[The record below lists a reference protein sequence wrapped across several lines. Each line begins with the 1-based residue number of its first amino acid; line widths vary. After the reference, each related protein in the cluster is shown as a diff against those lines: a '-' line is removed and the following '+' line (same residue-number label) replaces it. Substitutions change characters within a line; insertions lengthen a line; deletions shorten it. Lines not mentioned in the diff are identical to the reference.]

1 MAKTGFWLRG
11 AKGKLAGAALQ
22 KGANGETII
31 REVVT
36 PNNPQTVAQMIQR
49 TLMSTVGRAYSAMKE
64 ITDHSYEGYKKGQ
77 QTMAAFQ
84 QYNLRV
90 LRDKVEKAVADGV
103 DLYEL
108 YAFNPIGSN
117 LFVVNEYQIAR
128 GSLPVVTLTATDE
141 DDALPGALMALPEN
155 TYQSVIDTYGLQ
167 RGDQL
172 TFVVIN
178 ANQTDRGHTFHFARV
193 ILDPTNED
201 GSQAALSTAFVSGG
215 RINLPSVRNEG
226 QFHTLSYA
234 DGQLKLNMGRT
245 IAAAGCIVSRQNSDD
260 TWRRS
265 DARLVVMNP
274 DNGYTL
280 QESLDRGGSAGIST
294 LNSQYLNNAGQ
305 GSVLQSGSGNSG
317 SGNSENSGNGENTE
331 NSGSGSG
338 TNGGSENSGSQ
349 SQQNSVAA
357 PTISGVSPFEET
369 SQVSISGPDGAT
381 IYYSENGDDPDSN
394 DTLYTQPFTID
405 ETTTIKA
412 IAIKDGVSSQVTTK
426 VFTKGTGGSGGFE
439 TGS

>member
-36 PNNPQTVAQMIQR
+36 PSNPQTVAQMIQR

-178 ANQTDRGHTFHFARV
+178 ANQTDRNHTFHFARV
-193 ILDPTNED
+193 ILDPTNAD
-201 GSQAALSTAFVSGG
+201 GSQAALSAAFVSGG

-305 GSVLQSGSGNSG
+305 GSVLQSGSSPAESAENAENGSG
-317 SGNSENSGNGENTE
+317 SGNSQ
-331 NSGSGSG
+331 
-338 TNGGSENSGSQ
+338 SGSQ

-357 PTISGVSPFEET
+357 PTISGVNPFEET

-381 IYYSENGDDPDSN
+381 IYYSENGDDPDAN

-439 TGS
+439 TGA